1 MESQSHNNGKT
12 QSDKFNTPQKITSY
26 QDLIVWQKANSVALE
41 IYKLSKAGKKGFSD
55 WEIWKQALAAGF
67 SVPANIAEGFHSHR
81 GKSYASH
88 LEIARG
94 SAGETDY
101 WTYILVETNQ
111 IKEEAGSRIRGDLQE
126 IIAMLTGL
134 IAKLR

>member
-1 MESQSHNNGKT
+1 MSSQLPNKTESKNPTSSK
-12 QSDKFNTPQKITSY
+12 KIKSY
-26 QDLIVWQKANSVALE
+26 QDLIVWQKANFVALQ
-41 IYKLSKAGKKGFSD
+41 IYKLSKLGKKSFSD

-67 SVPANIAEGFHSHR
+67 SIPANIVEGFHSHR

-94 SAGETDY
+94 SVGESDY
-101 WTYILVETNQ
+101 WLYVLVATKQ
-111 IKEEAGSRIRGDLQE
+111 IDEKVGGQLRAELQQ
-126 IIAMLTGL
+126 IIAMLTVL